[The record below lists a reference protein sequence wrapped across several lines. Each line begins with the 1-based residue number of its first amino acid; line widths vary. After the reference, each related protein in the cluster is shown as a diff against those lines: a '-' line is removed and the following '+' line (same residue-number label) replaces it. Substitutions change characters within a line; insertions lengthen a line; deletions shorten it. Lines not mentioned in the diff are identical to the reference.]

1 MSVYIYTIPFGL
13 DSISLGLR
21 TPLSHQHITCIKRA
35 VAFQGGRGT
44 LDDVQSRQQ
53 FLTVSIR
60 AGLMHP

>member
-13 DSISLGLR
+13 DSISLQ

-60 AGLMHP
+60 AELG